1 MRKSLFP
8 LLLVAS
14 FWASGAFSQSQQ
26 ASLPEVVPMPL
37 ARPAEAPPR
46 AGDRRPRFPV
56 LLPISKEDAEAAA
69 TACKAVLAK
78 EKLIAEPA
86 LAALWDNGCGA
97 VGQITIKAIKLK
109 DGGEVALRPSALIRC
124 ETAELFADWVRDE
137 LAPAT
142 AAYSGIA
149 RIDVAASYHCR
160 PRNNVRGARMS
171 EHGRANAIDVR
182 AIVMKNGRRFGV
194 DIADTPLQLL
204 ATMRSSA
211 CGYFTT
217 VLGPGSDGYHEDHF
231 HVDYAQR
238 RGGYRLCQWN
248 VPSPPEPPRHP
259 QRVAD
264 PSTRQPASP

>member
-1 MRKSLFP
+1 MRTSLFT
-8 LLLVAS
+8 LLFVAS
-14 FWASGAFSQSQQ
+14 FWAFAAFGQTTH
-26 ASLPEVVPMPL
+26 ASLPEVAPMPL

-46 AGDRRPRFPV
+46 AGDPRPRFPV
-56 LLPISKEDAEAAA
+56 LLPISKEDAEIAASS
-69 TACKAVLAK
+69 CKAVLAK

-86 LAALWDNGCGA
+86 RAALWDNGCGA
-97 VGQITIKAIKLK
+97 AGQITITAVKLK
-109 DGGEVALRPSALIRC
+109 DGGEVVLRPAALIRC
-124 ETAELFADWVRDE
+124 ETAELFADWVREE

-149 RIDVAASYHCR
+149 GINVAASYHCR

-182 AIVMKNGRRFGV
+182 AIVMKDGRRFGV
-194 DIADTPLQLL
+194 DIPDTPIQLL
-204 ATMRSSA
+204 ASMRKSA

-217 VLGPGSDGYHEDHF
+217 VLGPGSDGYHEDHV

-238 RGGYRLCQWN
+238 RGGFRLCQWAL
-248 VPSPPEPPRHP
+248 PSPPEPPRHP
-259 QRVAD
+259 QREAD